1 MSRVVLPSTLQPGPF
16 YIRHTPCSTGQEKNV
31 TLNEFILR
39 ETMGTERDLILDSI
53 ADGVF
58 TVDPDWR
65 ITSFNHAAE
74 MMTGVSREEA
84 IGQMC
89 KDVLKA
95 EICEKDCALR
105 HTMATGH
112 PVMNKTVNI
121 INASG
126 LRIPVSISTAVLK
139 DRSGNVVGAV
149 ETFRDISVVETLR
162 KEISQSYSF
171 EDFVSKNHKMHAL
184 FKILPDI
191 SQSNA
196 AVLIEGESGTGKE
209 LMAKAIHQLSPR
221 KHKPLVIVNCG
232 ALPDTLLESEFFGY
246 KAGAFTDAKKDKP
259 GRFKLADKGTI
270 FLDEIGDISQALQIR
285 LLRVLQEGTYE
296 PLGSVE
302 SCKTDVRVITA
313 TNRKLL
319 DLVREGK
326 FREDLYYRIN
336 VMRLELPPLR
346 ERKEDIP
353 LLAEH
358 FILQFNRMQNRQISG
373 LSEEALA
380 CLMSY
385 DFPGNIRE
393 LKNMIEHGFILCKK
407 RMIERQHL
415 PETVRHAFG
424 PDVPG
429 YPDLFTFK
437 DVETIFLTNALRRN
451 QWNRIRTA
459 RELGIHK
466 STLFRKIKNLGI
478 ILPERKEP
486 H

>member
-1 MSRVVLPSTLQPGPF
+1 MS
-16 YIRHTPCSTGQEKNV
+16 
-31 TLNEFILR
+31 
-39 ETMGTERDLILDSI
+39 TERDLILDSI

-58 TVDPDWR
+58 TVDHDWR

-74 MMTGVSREEA
+74 VITGVSKEEA

-105 HTMATGH
+105 HTMTTGQ
-112 PVMNKTVNI
+112 PVVNKTVDI
-121 INASG
+121 IDTAG
-126 LRIPVSISTAVLK
+126 LRIPISISTAVLK
-139 DRSGNVVGAV
+139 DRSGNIVGAV

-162 KEISQSYSF
+162 KEIFKSYRF
-171 EDFVSKNHKMHAL
+171 EDFISKNDSMQAL

-196 AVLIEGESGTGKE
+196 AILIEGESGTGKE
-209 LMAKAIHQLSPR
+209 LLAKAIHQLSSR
-221 KHKPLVIVNCG
+221 KNKPLVVVNCG

-270 FLDEIGDISQALQIR
+270 FLDEIGDISPALQIR

-302 SCKTDVRVITA
+302 TCKTDVRVITA
-313 TNRKLL
+313 TNRKLQ
-319 DLVREGK
+319 DQVREGK

-336 VMRLELPPLR
+336 VMRLELPPLH

-358 FILQFNRMQNRQISG
+358 FIVQFNLMQNKQIIG
-373 LSEEALA
+373 MTDDALA

-393 LKNMIEHGFILCKK
+393 LKNIIEHTFILCKK
-407 RMIERQHL
+407 NMIERQHL
-415 PETVRHAFG
+415 PEPLRRVSGPG
-424 PDVPG
+424 PDTSK
-429 YPDLFTFK
+429 YPDLLTFK
-437 DVETIFLTNALRRN
+437 DMEAIFLTNALRRN
-451 QWNRIRTA
+451 QWNRIKTA

-466 STLFRKIKNLGI
+466 STLFRKIKSLGI
-478 ILPERKEP
+478 VLPDSKNTD
-486 H
+486 

>member
-1 MSRVVLPSTLQPGPF
+1 MV
-16 YIRHTPCSTGQEKNV
+16 EKK
-31 TLNEFILR
+31 
-39 ETMGTERDLILDSI
+39 RDLILDSI

-58 TVDPDWR
+58 TVDHDWR

-74 MMTGVSREEA
+74 MITGVERSEA
-84 IGQMC
+84 IGQLC

-95 EICEKDCALR
+95 EICEKDCAIRQTL
-105 HTMATGH
+105 TTGQ
-112 PVMNKTVNI
+112 PVVNKTVHI
-121 INASG
+121 VNAEG
-126 LRIPVSISTAVLK
+126 QRIPISISTAVLQ

-149 ETFRDISVVETLR
+149 ETFRDISVVETLK
-162 KEISQSYSF
+162 KEISRSYGF
-171 EDFVSKNHKMHAL
+171 EDFISKNHRMHDL

-196 AVLIEGESGTGKE
+196 TILIEGESGTGKE
-209 LMAKAIHQLSPR
+209 LLAKAIHQLSLR
-221 KHKPLVIVNCG
+221 KNKRLVVVNCG

-246 KAGAFTDAKKDKP
+246 KAGAFTDAKRDKP

-270 FLDEIGDISQALQIR
+270 FLDEIGDISPALQIR

-302 SCKTDVRVITA
+302 SCRTDVRVITA
-313 TNRKLL
+313 TNRHLQ

-336 VMRLELPPLR
+336 VMRIELPPLR

-353 LLAEH
+353 LLIEH
-358 FILQFNRMQNRQISG
+358 FITHFNLLQTKQIQG
-373 LSEEALA
+373 MTDDALA

-393 LKNMIEHGFILCKK
+393 LKNIIEHTFILCKK
-407 RMIERQHL
+407 DLIERQHL
-415 PETVRHAFG
+415 PESVRQ
-424 PDVPG
+424 VPPPHSSK
-429 YPDLFTFK
+429 YSEVMTFK
-437 DVETIFLTNALRRN
+437 DVEAIFLTNVLRRN
-451 QWNRIRTA
+451 QWNRIQTA
-459 RELGIHK
+459 KELGIHK
-466 STLFRKIKNLGI
+466 STLFRKIKSLGI
-478 ILPERKEP
+478 VLPNHKRS

>member
-1 MSRVVLPSTLQPGPF
+1 
-16 YIRHTPCSTGQEKNV
+16 
-31 TLNEFILR
+31 
-39 ETMGTERDLILDSI
+39 MGAERDLILDSI

-58 TVDPDWR
+58 TVDHDWR
-65 ITSFNHAAE
+65 ITSFNRAAE
-74 MMTGVSREEA
+74 VITGVSRDEA

-105 HTMATGH
+105 CTMTTGL
-112 PVMNKTVNI
+112 PVVNKTVDI
-121 INASG
+121 INAAG
-126 LRIPVSISTAVLK
+126 LRIPISISTAVLK
-139 DRSGNVVGAV
+139 DRLGNIVGAV

-162 KEISQSYSF
+162 KEISKSYSF
-171 EDFVSKNHKMHAL
+171 EDFVSKNDRMQSL

-196 AVLIEGESGTGKE
+196 AILIEGESGTGKE
-209 LMAKAIHQLSPR
+209 LLAKAIHQLSSR
-221 KHKPLVIVNCG
+221 KNKPLVIVNCG

-270 FLDEIGDISQALQIR
+270 FLDEIGDISPALQIR

-313 TNRKLL
+313 TNRKLQ
-319 DLVREGK
+319 DLVKEGK

-346 ERKEDIP
+346 DRKEDIP
-353 LLAEH
+353 LLIEH
-358 FILQFNRMQNRQISG
+358 FIMQFNLMQNKQIIG
-373 LSEEALA
+373 MTDDALA
-380 CLMSY
+380 CLMTY

-393 LKNMIEHGFILCKK
+393 LKNIIEHTFILCKK
-407 RMIERQHL
+407 NMIERSHL
-415 PETVRHAFG
+415 PEAVRQISSS
-424 PDVPG
+424 DTLK
-429 YPDLFTFK
+429 YPELLTFK
-437 DVETIFLTNALRRN
+437 DMEAIFLTNALRRN
-451 QWNRIRTA
+451 QWNRLRTA

-466 STLFRKIKNLGI
+466 STLFRKIKSLGI
-478 ILPERKEP
+478 ILSAQQGPD
-486 H
+486 

>member
-1 MSRVVLPSTLQPGPF
+1 MD
-16 YIRHTPCSTGQEKNV
+16 
-31 TLNEFILR
+31 
-39 ETMGTERDLILDSI
+39 TERDLILDSI

-58 TVDPDWR
+58 TVDHEWR

-74 MMTGVSREEA
+74 MITGVSREEA
-84 IGQMC
+84 VGQLC

-105 HTMATGH
+105 HTMSTGH
-112 PVMNKTVNI
+112 SVLNKTVNI

-126 LRIPVSISTAVLK
+126 LRMPISISTAVLK
-139 DRSGNVVGAV
+139 DRSGNIVGAV

-270 FLDEIGDISQALQIR
+270 FLDEIGDISPALQIR

-302 SCKTDVRVITA
+302 SYKTDVRIITA

-319 DLVREGK
+319 DLVRDGK

-353 LLAEH
+353 LLVEH

-373 LSEEALA
+373 MTEEALS

-393 LKNMIEHGFILCKK
+393 LKNMIEHAFILCKK
-407 RMIERQHL
+407 SMIERQHL
-415 PETVRHAFG
+415 PEPVRHVFG
-424 PDVPG
+424 MDASK

-437 DVETIFLTNALRRN
+437 DVEAIFLTNALRRN
-451 QWNRIRTA
+451 QWSRIRTA
-459 RELGIHK
+459 QELGIHK
-466 STLFRKIKNLGI
+466 STLFRKIKTLGI
-478 ILPERKEP
+478 ILPERKDS
-486 H
+486 HS

>member
-1 MSRVVLPSTLQPGPF
+1 MKDKKTLEWNL
-16 YIRHTPCSTGQEKNV
+16 S
-31 TLNEFILR
+31 
-39 ETMGTERDLILDSI
+39 TERDLILDSI

-58 TVDPDWR
+58 TVDRDWL
-65 ITSFNHAAE
+65 ITSFNRAAE
-74 MMTGVSREEA
+74 VITGVPREEA

-105 HTMATGH
+105 HTLITGH
-112 PVMNKTVNI
+112 PILNKTVDI
-121 INASG
+121 INAAG
-126 LRIPVSISTAVLK
+126 KRKPVSISTAVMK
-139 DRSGNVVGAV
+139 DHLGEIIGAV
-149 ETFRDISVVETLR
+149 ETFRDVSIEETLR
-162 KEISQSYSF
+162 KEISKSYHF
-171 EDFVSKNHKMHAL
+171 EDFVSKNHRMQAL

-191 SQSNA
+191 SKSNA

-209 LMAKAIHQLSPR
+209 LLAKAIHQLSPR

-246 KAGAFTDAKKDKP
+246 KAGAFTDAKRDKP

-270 FLDEIGDISQALQIR
+270 FLDEIGDISPALQIR

-296 PLGSVE
+296 PLGSIE

-313 TNRKLL
+313 THRKLQ

-336 VMRLELPPLR
+336 VMRLEMPPLR

-358 FILQFNRMQNRQISG
+358 FIAQFNQIQNKNILG
-373 LSEEALA
+373 ITDEVLA
-380 CLMSY
+380 CLMSH

-393 LKNMIEHGFILCKK
+393 LKNIIEHTFILCKK
-407 RMIERQHL
+407 NMVERSHL
-415 PETVRHAFG
+415 PEYLRHSAVAG
-424 PDVPG
+424 PAE
-429 YPDLFTFK
+429 YADLMSFK
-437 DVETIFLTNALRRN
+437 DLEAIFLTNALRRN
-451 QWNRIRTA
+451 HWNRIRTA

-466 STLFRKIKNLGI
+466 STLFRKMKSLGI
-478 ILPERKEP
+478 VLPVSGSSKQT
-486 H
+486 